1 MSVLLQNEGRT
12 PPGDYGCFIPETPKD
27 VYAQRDP
34 PVLLLKPSNVPAPG
48 IGSITQPPQLPTQL
62 LQVFVLQI
70 IMLFI
75 CSHLKYACLV
85 IKVVNITLGKVI

>member
-1 MSVLLQNEGRT
+1 MARWNLSNRLFASLNEGRT

-34 PVLLLKPSNVPAPG
+34 PLLFKPGNVSAPG

-62 LQVFVLQI
+62 LQKL
-70 IMLFI
+70 
-75 CSHLKYACLV
+75 SHSGGGGGV
-85 IKVVNITLGKVI
+85 